1 MIHRHPHVFVDNAS
15 SPSAAPSVEEWEKL
29 KRSETGSKSVQESL
43 DDVSPAVPALIYAAK
58 IFKKLAENNITVD
71 MIIQSYARAFNHTN
85 DIAFTINREDKNK
98 TMDILNAIK
107 EEVGAKEIHL
117 DENTA
122 KLSIVGAGMMDRPGV
137 AAQMFETL
145 SDLDVNIKMIST
157 SEIKISCLIDG

>member
-1 MIHRHPHVFVDNAS
+1 
-15 SPSAAPSVEEWEKL
+15 
-29 KRSETGSKSVQESL
+29 
-43 DDVSPAVPALIYAAK
+43 
-58 IFKKLAENNITVD
+58 

-85 DIAFTINREDKNK
+85 DIAFTINREDKTK
-98 TMDILNAIK
+98 TMEILNGIK

-157 SEIKISCLIDG
+157 SEIKISCLIDGEKAEVACNKIHEVFKLSSDEIVEVKGTLPTL